1 MHWGYY
7 NEAADSTTLWNSTVH
22 AGTLYDKQWFS
33 EARKGNSWAKV
44 RKWGK
49 KSCSIRS
56 INEARRKE
64 TKTSYQD
71 VMVPEAHDDDEA
83 MHRSDLSDPMPAQ
96 SKTLREFPF
105 EPIPSERRRIIEVQV
120 QQKHPENMGK
130 IDLVHISR
138 NATVQYPT
146 MLHSEQKIAY
156 FWSEWS
162 VVGYRTGAF
171 WDLRLCGTT
180 YGRHAAFRVRIF

>member
-1 MHWGYY
+1 M
-7 NEAADSTTLWNSTVH
+7 
-22 AGTLYDKQWFS
+22 
-33 EARKGNSWAKV
+33 

-49 KSCSIRS
+49 KSCIIRS

-146 MLHSEQKIAY
+146 MLHSEFFLHISDLNGSLWDIEQVHSGICVCVAPHMEGMLHFGSEYSNLTQHY
-156 FWSEWS
+156 FKKLEFINWQWRPSW
-162 VVGYRTGAF
+162 
-171 WDLRLCGTT
+171 
-180 YGRHAAFRVRIF
+180 I